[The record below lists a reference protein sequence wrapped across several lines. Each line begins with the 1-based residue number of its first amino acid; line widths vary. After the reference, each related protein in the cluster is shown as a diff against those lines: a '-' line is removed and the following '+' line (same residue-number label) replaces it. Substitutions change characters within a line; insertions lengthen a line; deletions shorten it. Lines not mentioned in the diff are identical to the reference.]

1 MSEPIVFHANLAG
14 TNTSSRWLTL
24 SNEGDSKVV
33 LEASASEL
41 ASIMRLS
48 LLGKRL
54 LRITVEVE

>member
-1 MSEPIVFHANLAG
+1 MSDPIVFHASLAG

-24 SNEGDSKVV
+24 SNEGDAKVV

-41 ASIMRLS
+41 AAIMRLS
-48 LLGKRL
+48 TLGKKL